1 MGTTIQEQRNFHL
14 ELVQKLTPKEIQR
27 TLLTPYSYGKRGGC
41 CVVCLEQYPGLKIEI
56 ALIHDPAVPGL
67 GEPHVHVS
75 KWVGNMRDGYKLT
88 PTDTILKFDDT
99 FKEKFFEAMH
109 NGFMLKEVV

>member
-1 MGTTIQEQRNFHL
+1 
-14 ELVQKLTPKEIQR
+14 
-27 TLLTPYSYGKRGGC
+27 
-41 CVVCLEQYPGLKIEI
+41 
-56 ALIHDPAVPGL
+56 
-67 GEPHVHVS
+67 
-75 KWVGNMRDGYKLT
+75 MRDGYKLT

>member
-14 ELVQKLTPKEIQR
+14 EVVQKLSVPELAR
-27 TLLTPYSYGKRGGC
+27 TLLTPYSYGERGGC
-41 CVVCLEQYPGLKIEI
+41 CVVCMEQYRGLKIEI

-75 KWVGNMRDGYKLT
+75 KWVGSMKDGYDLV

-99 FKEKFFEAMH
+99 FKEKFFEAMWG
-109 NGFMLKEVV
+109 GFMLEEVV